1 MKLRRLPALFLPF
14 FLAFLPARP
23 LPAAEARVAV
33 AANFLQPARALAAAF
48 HETSGHELRLSHAS
62 TGMLYTQIRHGAP
75 FEVFL
80 AADQAR
86 PRRLIREGLAVPGSL
101 FVYALGR
108 LVLWNP
114 AADAFEDGEG
124 YLRGM
129 SFERLA
135 IANPDTAPYGR
146 AARETLERL
155 GLWDRLRPRLVIG
168 NSIAQAFQFV
178 ATANAE
184 AGLVAASQL
193 RGSKRREG
201 SLWLVPETY
210 HRPIAQAAV
219 LLTRGRDNPAARDFI
234 AFLQGT
240 RARSII
246 ERWGYGTEKN

>member
-1 MKLRRLPALFLPF
+1 MKLRRLPALFLPL

-108 LVLWNP
+108 RGWN
-114 AADAFEDGEG
+114 G
-124 YLRGM
+124 
-129 SFERLA
+129 
-135 IANPDTAPYGR
+135 
-146 AARETLERL
+146 
-155 GLWDRLRPRLVIG
+155 W
-168 NSIAQAFQFV
+168 
-178 ATANAE
+178 
-184 AGLVAASQL
+184 
-193 RGSKRREG
+193 K
-201 SLWLVPETY
+201 
-210 HRPIAQAAV
+210 H
-219 LLTRGRDNPAARDFI
+219 
-234 AFLQGT
+234 
-240 RARSII
+240 
-246 ERWGYGTEKN
+246 